1 MRFTNKPNQTQMTLT
16 TNEFSLAFCQVTK
29 DLSIDVQK
37 LIWEMSL
44 PEPVCPG
51 APKKPRVK
59 YGRSNSY

>member
-1 MRFTNKPNQTQMTLT
+1 MATD
-16 TNEFSLAFCQVTK
+16 EFRLAFCQVTK
-29 DLSIDVQK
+29 NLTEDVQK
-37 LIWEMSL
+37 LIWKMTP